1 MSTTSNVI
9 ISSLMKG
16 QKNYAAK
23 QNTSKPKPTWQSYVK
38 DNYKHAAKQSNQH
51 PMTTLSREYNNLTK

>member
-16 QKNYAAK
+16 QKNYTSK
-23 QNTSKPKPTWQSYVK
+23 QNTSKTKPTWQSYVK
-38 DNYKHAAKQSNQH
+38 DNYKHAAKQNNQH
-51 PMTTLSREYNNLTK
+51 PMTTLSREYNNLIK